1 MKATNPDLVGGDD
14 DISPDD
20 GSSGGSEGLSDEDGD
35 AESDDAAPEEQDDDE
50 DDEDLSLAEG
60 SDADDLIN
68 LDDDIPEG
76 LVEYPGSE
84 SGEGDGEGGEWTG
97 FGGGDAG
104 TKRKRGGKHDDG
116 KKKKKLRSL
125 PTFASYEDYAKMIEE
140 GPEDDI

>member
-20 GSSGGSEGLSDEDGD
+20 DSSGGSEGLSDEDGD
-35 AESDDAAPEEQDDDE
+35 AESVDAAPEEQDDD

-60 SDADDLIN
+60 SDADDLID

-84 SGEGDGEGGEWTG
+84 SGEGDSEGGEWTG

>member
-20 GSSGGSEGLSDEDGD
+20 DSSGGSEGLSDEDGD
-35 AESDDAAPEEQDDDE
+35 AESDDAVPEEQDDD

-60 SDADDLIN
+60 SDADDLID

-84 SGEGDGEGGEWTG
+84 SGEIDGEGGEWTG

>member
-20 GSSGGSEGLSDEDGD
+20 DSSGGSEGLSDEDGD
-35 AESDDAAPEEQDDDE
+35 AESDDAVPEEQDDD

-60 SDADDLIN
+60 SDADDLID